1 VDIRACRGRARDH
14 STMQRV
20 IGAVVAC
27 ALVAGCGRGDL
38 DTLTRERLDDAA
50 TGATQALDE
59 VDALESRV
67 DALASSFA
75 DDSRDDDRI
84 DEKVKKLRQT
94 LRDLRASLKS
104 VRSSAGS
111 AASEAGSALA
121 EAQELAR
128 DLAVLEQRYEYH
140 LRRYHGGG

>member
-1 VDIRACRGRARDH
+1 
-14 STMQRV
+14 MQRV
-20 IGAVVAC
+20 IGA
-27 ALVAGCGRGDL
+27 ALALAVVAGCGRGDL
-38 DTLTRERLDDAA
+38 DSSTQERLDDAA

-59 VDALESRV
+59 VDVLESRV
-67 DALASSFA
+67 DALANSFA
-75 DDSRDDDRI
+75 EVRRDREHI
-84 DEKVKKLRQT
+84 DAKVKKLREA
-94 LRDLRASLKS
+94 LNDLRSSLKD

-111 AASEAGSALA
+111 AASDAGAALA

>member
-1 VDIRACRGRARDH
+1 
-14 STMQRV
+14 MKRV
-20 IGAVVAC
+20 IGA
-27 ALVAGCGRGDL
+27 ALALAVVAGCGRGDL
-38 DTLTRERLDDAA
+38 DSSTQERLDDAA
-50 TGATQALDE
+50 TGATRALDE
-59 VDALESRV
+59 VDTLESRV

-75 DDSRDDDRI
+75 DVRRDDDRI
-84 DEKVKKLRQT
+84 DETVKKLRQT

-111 AASEAGSALA
+111 AASDAGAALA

>member
-1 VDIRACRGRARDH
+1 
-14 STMQRV
+14 MQRV
-20 IGAVVAC
+20 IGAALALVV
-27 ALVAGCGRGDL
+27 VAGCGRGDL
-38 DTLTRERLDDAA
+38 DSSTRERLDDAA

-59 VDALESRV
+59 VDTLESRI

-75 DDSRDDDRI
+75 EVRRDRDRI
-84 DEKVKKLRQT
+84 DATVEKLRET
-94 LRDLRASLKS
+94 LRDLRASLGN

-111 AASEAGSALA
+111 AASDAGAALA